1 MVYVLILILS
11 IQYSSSI
18 IILVTEN
25 IMSTFN
31 IQDRIAKGQ
40 QTVLSLSA
48 EWRNLNAETKDMQKN
63 IRWNQRRQKD
73 IEKLLSEVREELVI
87 LSKLRD
93 ANWQDVLDENFAVAA

>member
-1 MVYVLILILS
+1 
-11 IQYSSSI
+11 
-18 IILVTEN
+18 
-25 IMSTFN
+25 MSTFN

-73 IEKLLSEVREELVI
+73 MM
-87 LSKLRD
+87 
-93 ANWQDVLDENFAVAA
+93 

>member
-1 MVYVLILILS
+1 MVYVLIITC
-11 IQYSSSI
+11 IQYYYSI

>member
-11 IQYSSSI
+11 ISYYSI

-73 IEKLLSEVREELVI
+73 IEKLLSEVREELTI

>member
-1 MVYVLILILS
+1 
-11 IQYSSSI
+11 
-18 IILVTEN
+18 
-25 IMSTFN
+25 MSTFN

-40 QTVLSLSA
+40 ETVLSLSA
-48 EWRNLNAETKDMQKN
+48 EWRNLNAEIKDMQKN

-93 ANWQDVLDENFAVAA
+93 ANWQDVLDDNFAVAA

>member
-1 MVYVLILILS
+1 MVYVLIITC
-11 IQYSSSI
+11 IQYYYSI

-40 QTVLSLSA
+40 ETVLSLSA
-48 EWRNLNAETKDMQKN
+48 EWRNLNAEIKDMQKN

-73 IEKLLSEVREELVI
+73 IEKLLSEVREELFI

-93 ANWQDVLDENFAVAA
+93 ANWQEVLDDNFAVAA

>member
-11 IQYSSSI
+11 IQYSSI

-40 QTVLSLSA
+40 ETVLSLSA
-48 EWRNLNAETKDMQKN
+48 EWRNLNAEIKDMQKN

-73 IEKLLSEVREELVI
+73 IEKLLSEVREELFI

-93 ANWQDVLDENFAVAA
+93 ANWQEVLDDNFAVAA

>member
-1 MVYVLILILS
+1 MVYVLILILF
-11 IQYSSSI
+11 ITYYSI
-18 IILVTEN
+18 IILYTEN

-40 QTVLSLSA
+40 ETVLSLSA
-48 EWRNLNAETKDMQKN
+48 EWRNLNAEIKDMQKN

-73 IEKLLSEVREELVI
+73 IEKLLSEVREELFI

-93 ANWQDVLDENFAVAA
+93 ANWQEVLDDNFAVAA

>member
-11 IQYSSSI
+11 ISYYSI

-40 QTVLSLSA
+40 ETVLSLSA
-48 EWRNLNAETKDMQKN
+48 EWRNLNAEIKDMQKN

-73 IEKLLSEVREELVI
+73 IEKLLSEVREELFI

>member
-11 IQYSSSI
+11 ISYYSI
-18 IILVTEN
+18 IILYTEN

-40 QTVLSLSA
+40 ETVLSLSA
-48 EWRNLNAETKDMQKN
+48 EWRNLNAEIKDMQKN

-73 IEKLLSEVREELVI
+73 IEKLLSEVREELFI

-93 ANWQDVLDENFAVAA
+93 ANWQEVLDDNFAVAA

>member
-1 MVYVLILILS
+1 MIVL
-11 IQYSSSI
+11 YSI
-18 IILVTEN
+18 IILLTED

-40 QTVLSLSA
+40 ETVLSLSA

-73 IEKLLSEVREELVI
+73 IEKLLSEVREELTI

>member
-11 IQYSSSI
+11 IQYSSI

>member
-1 MVYVLILILS
+1 MVYVLIITC
-11 IQYSSSI
+11 IKYYYSI

-48 EWRNLNAETKDMQKN
+48 EWRNLNAEIKDMQKN

-73 IEKLLSEVREELVI
+73 IEKLLSEVREELFI

>member
-1 MVYVLILILS
+1 MVYVLIIILS
-11 IQYSSSI
+11 ISYYSI
-18 IILVTEN
+18 IILYTEN

-48 EWRNLNAETKDMQKN
+48 EWRNLNAEIKDMQKN

-73 IEKLLSEVREELVI
+73 IEKLLSEVREELFI

>member
-1 MVYVLILILS
+1 MVYVLIITC
-11 IQYSSSI
+11 IQYYYSI
-18 IILVTEN
+18 IILHTEN

-40 QTVLSLSA
+40 ETVLSLSA
-48 EWRNLNAETKDMQKN
+48 EWRNLNAEIKDMQKN

-73 IEKLLSEVREELVI
+73 IEKLLSEVREELFI

>member
-1 MVYVLILILS
+1 MVYVLILILF
-11 IQYSSSI
+11 ITYYSI

>member
-11 IQYSSSI
+11 ISYYSI
-18 IILVTEN
+18 IILHTEN

-73 IEKLLSEVREELVI
+73 IEKLLSEVREELFI